1 MEILM
6 IICMINKERLRLAS
20 LGLQNESEFHCDAR
34 STTKC
39 PSCLKVVKPDDNYC
53 ECSFRGGRWHMVCAE
68 IEWKQDKTLQ
78 MEQPG
83 GDSWVCSQCV
93 HHLCQNNNNATCVS
107 CGKPS
112 ARSGD
117 EMGTDMVAC
126 DSVYGGLFHKSC
138 VGYVEADEEEA
149 NDFWFCQVCNMLL
162 PDEEEADCHQL
173 PEDIRSATVP
183 ALRAAVESSMS
194 QIAQKKIERGFETR
208 QAIVKKVL
216 ADNGGNTF
224 TLHWRREKKDD
235 QDQ

>member
-1 MEILM
+1 
-6 IICMINKERLRLAS
+6 
-20 LGLQNESEFHCDAR
+20 
-34 STTKC
+34 
-39 PSCLKVVKPDDNYC
+39 
-53 ECSFRGGRWHMVCAE
+53 MVCAE

-138 VGYVEADEEEA
+138 VGYVEDEEEA